1 MSLLL
6 ESEPEGHYCFSQLPL
21 PPTLSYPFTSSVVS
35 FPMCVSRS
43 STLPIC
49 IAAFMVHQPS
59 PVLFPQFSHICS
71 CHPTLST
78 SISRTAARRL
88 FLPKTQSRKC
98 YALCCGS
105 GCSWQHILA
114 QPAACWVNQ
123 PRGLSKS
130 VLCASLL
137 VFSESWAIESLP
149 HLWFPGI

>member
-1 MSLLL
+1 ML
-6 ESEPEGHYCFSQLPL
+6 FSTTPASHLILSVHKLCCLFSNVCLTLP
-21 PPTLSYPFTSSVVS
+21 
-35 FPMCVSRS
+35 
-43 STLPIC
+43 TLPIY

-78 SISRTAARRL
+78 SISHTAARRL

-149 HLWFPGI
+149 HL